1 MKLEDML
8 AYKMAMT
15 SSDLSQSL
23 YKVYACYGIT
33 MPEWRIMATL
43 GQLSPQ
49 DSVMSAKALSQ
60 AIRLDKVSVSR
71 ALKRMEQGSLI
82 TKTLSKN
89 DGRYFDIAL
98 SEKGLSVYHEI
109 LPKVTQWQQE
119 KLANITDAEYQIFLK
134 VIDSFS
140 A

>member
-1 MKLEDML
+1 
-8 AYKMAMT
+8 
-15 SSDLSQSL
+15 
-23 YKVYACYGIT
+23 